1 MISNSRNSL
10 PVLLLVLCP
19 LLPVSVAAAGQVTL
33 QDVTRADAS
42 RLRTTTLLSDNALST
57 YRGFQFGMSLADA
70 VKHSGMDPSEV
81 STVHKRPAMIQELD
95 WNPERFSRN
104 AATADSVEAVQFT
117 FYNGKLSR
125 AVVAYSS
132 DKTKGMNASDMIQ
145 ALSAQYGPAVRP
157 PVAASF
163 PSSSFSEGVPVLAT
177 WEDLS
182 YSVNLVQSPYGEKFG
197 LIAFSKDLDRLA
209 EQSVAAGLRM
219 DEQETPE
226 RQKKEEQLAGEKLEK
241 ARLENRSNFRP

>member
-1 MISNSRNSL
+1 MISTLRNTL

-19 LLPVSVAAAGQVTL
+19 LLPVSVALAGQ
-33 QDVTRADAS
+33 DVKRADAS
-42 RLRTTTLLSDNALST
+42 PIRATTAAVSDSPLSS

-81 STVHKRPAMIQELD
+81 STVHKRPAIIQGLD

-104 AATADSVEAVQFT
+104 ATTADPVEAVQFT

-125 AVVAYSS
+125 AVVGYSS
-132 DKTKGMNASDMIQ
+132 EKTKGMNASDMIQ

-157 PVAASF
+157 IVATSF
-163 PSSSFSEGVPVLAT
+163 PSSSFIEGVAVLAT

-209 EQSVAAGLRM
+209 EESVASGLQM
-219 DEQETPE
+219 DELENPE
-226 RQKKEEQLAGEKLEK
+226 RQKQEQHLADDKLNK
-241 ARLENRSNFRP
+241 ARLENRSKFRP

>member
-1 MISNSRNSL
+1 MISSSHNAV

-19 LLPVSVAAAGQVTL
+19 LLPLSVALTGQDL
-33 QDVTRADAS
+33 KSGDAS
-42 RLRTTTLLSDNALST
+42 LLRATTAAVSDNPLSS

-81 STVHKRPAMIQELD
+81 STVHKRPAIIQGLD

-104 AATADSVEAVQFT
+104 ATTADPVEAVQFT

-125 AVVAYSS
+125 AGVGYSS
-132 DKTKGMNASDMIQ
+132 EKTKGMNASDMIQ

-157 PVAASF
+157 VVATSF
-163 PSSSFSEGVPVLAT
+163 PSSSFVEGVAVLAT

-182 YSVNLVQSPYGEKFG
+182 YSVNLVQSPYGEKYG

-209 EQSVAAGLRM
+209 
-219 DEQETPE
+219 
-226 RQKKEEQLAGEKLEK
+226 KE
-241 ARLENRSNFRP
+241 S